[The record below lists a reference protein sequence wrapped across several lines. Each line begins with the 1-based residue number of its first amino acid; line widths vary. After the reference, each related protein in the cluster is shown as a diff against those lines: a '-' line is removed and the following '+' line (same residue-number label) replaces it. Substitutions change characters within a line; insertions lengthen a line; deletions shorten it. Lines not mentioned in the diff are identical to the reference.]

1 MAMMGATRHETFKY
15 YTTATFIASLVALAG
30 TFLLSFII

>member
-1 MAMMGATRHETFKY
+1 FKY
-15 YTTATFIASLVALAG
+15 YTTATFIASVIALAG